1 MTDNAHIVTAVDA
14 DLRQIETLLLEMGG
28 LVEAQIADGVQA
40 LITRDVE
47 AGQRVRRKD
56 KDVDAFE
63 AQIDELAI
71 RFIAMRQP
79 MAVDLRR
86 VVTALK
92 VTSSLERMGDYAK
105 NMGKR
110 VEALAEA
117 GNIGGSSKMIERM
130 SELVREMVRDVLDAF
145 IARDTAM
152 AYEIRDRD
160 EQVDQLHNTLFRE
173 MLTYMMEQPQNIT
186 ACLHLLFIAKNVERM
201 GDHATG
207 IAEQIIY
214 LVDGAL
220 PDDDRQ
226 KGDETAYYSGEKG

>member
-1 MTDNAHIVTAVDA
+1 MNESAHIVSAVDA

-28 LVEAQIADGVQA
+28 LVEAQIADGVEA

-47 AGQRVRRKD
+47 AGQAVRRRD
-56 KDVDAFE
+56 KEVDAFE
-63 AQIDELAI
+63 AKIDELAI

-92 VTSSLERMGDYAK
+92 ITSSLERMGDYAK

-110 VEALAEA
+110 VKALAEA
-117 GNIGGSSKMIERM
+117 DSIGGSSKAIERM

-152 AYEIRDRD
+152 AYQVRDRD
-160 EQVDQLHNTLFRE
+160 EQVDQLHNALFRE

-186 ACLHLLFIAKNVERM
+186 PCMHLLFIAKNVERM

-226 KGDETAYYSGEKG
+226 KGDETSFYAGE

>member
-1 MTDNAHIVTAVDA
+1 MNETAHIVSAYDE
-14 DLRQIETLLLEMGG
+14 DLRQIETLLLEMAG

-47 AGQRVRRKD
+47 AGQLVRRKD
-56 KDVDAFE
+56 KQVDAFE
-63 AQIDELAI
+63 ARIDELAI
-71 RFIAMRQP
+71 RVIATRQP

-92 VTSSLERMGDYAK
+92 ITSSLERIGDYAK

-117 GNIGGSSKMIERM
+117 DNIGGSAKLIERM
-130 SELVREMVRDVLDAF
+130 SELVREMMRDVLDAF

-152 AYEIRDRD
+152 AYEIRERD
-160 EQVDQLHNTLFRE
+160 EQVDQLHNTMFRE
-173 MLTYMMEQPQNIT
+173 LLTYMMERPENIT
-186 ACLHLLFIAKNVERM
+186 PCMHLLFIAKNVERM
-201 GDHATG
+201 GDHTTG

-220 PDDDRQ
+220 P
-226 KGDETAYYSGEKG
+226 GDERHKSDETSFYAGKKA

>member
-1 MTDNAHIVTAVDA
+1 MTDNAHIVSAVDT
-14 DLRQIETLLLEMGG
+14 DLSQIETLLLEMGG

-47 AGQRVRRKD
+47 AGQKVRRKD
-56 KDVDAFE
+56 KEVDAFE
-63 AQIDELAI
+63 ARIDELAI

-92 VTSSLERMGDYAK
+92 ITSSLERMGDYAK

-110 VEALAEA
+110 VEALADA
-117 GNIGGSSKMIERM
+117 GNIGGSSKAIERM

-145 IARDTAM
+145 IARDTEM
-152 AYEIRDRD
+152 AYEIRARD

-173 MLTYMMEQPQNIT
+173 MLTYMIEQPQNIT
-186 ACLHLLFIAKNVERM
+186 ACMHLLFIAKNVERM

-226 KGDETAYYSGEKG
+226 KGDETAFYAGEEE

>member
-1 MTDNAHIVTAVDA
+1 MNESAHIVTAVDT
-14 DLRQIETLLLEMGG
+14 DLGQIETLLLEMGG

-56 KDVDAFE
+56 KQVDAFE
-63 AQIDELAI
+63 SKIDELAI

-92 VTSSLERMGDYAK
+92 ITSALERMGDYAK

-110 VEALAEA
+110 VEVLAEA
-117 GNIGGSSKMIERM
+117 ETIGGSLKAIERM

-160 EQVDQLHNTLFRE
+160 EQVDQLHNTMFRE
-173 MLTYMMEQPQNIT
+173 MLTYMMEQPENIT
-186 ACLHLLFIAKNVERM
+186 PCMHLLFITKNVERM

-214 LVDGAL
+214 LVDGSL

-226 KGDETAYYSGEKG
+226 KGDETSYYAGDKG